1 MQGEDLCKQLCAHLD
16 SDCDVVKGLQVQ
28 AELPVRAGGQL
39 VAPALQR
46 AGVVAHDQDEV
57 ISAQAIVQ
65 QLAHAWLPLEAL
77 QNGHLGENV
86 HLRAKEAVSQWLE
99 AGGCSTAVRLGA
111 QVLLGSRYGAIKGIS
126 KVYQS

>member
-16 SDCDVVKGLQVQ
+16 SNYNVVEGLQVQ

-57 ISAQAIVQ
+57 VAAQAVVQ
-65 QLAHAWLPLEAL
+65 QLAHALLALEAL
-77 QNGHLGENV
+77 QNGHLREHV
-86 HLRAKEAVSQWLE
+86 HLHAKEA
-99 AGGCSTAVRLGA
+99 
-111 QVLLGSRYGAIKGIS
+111 IS
-126 KVYQS
+126 NG

>member
-16 SDCDVVKGLQVQ
+16 SDYDVVKGLQVQ

-57 ISAQAIVQ
+57 VAAQAIVQ
-65 QLAHAWLPLEAL
+65 QLAHAPPPLEAL
-77 QNGHLGENV
+77 QDGHLREHV
-86 HLRAKEAVSQWLE
+86 HLHAKA
-99 AGGCSTAVRLGA
+99 
-111 QVLLGSRYGAIKGIS
+111 AICNGWKLCNAP
-126 KVYQS
+126 QQ